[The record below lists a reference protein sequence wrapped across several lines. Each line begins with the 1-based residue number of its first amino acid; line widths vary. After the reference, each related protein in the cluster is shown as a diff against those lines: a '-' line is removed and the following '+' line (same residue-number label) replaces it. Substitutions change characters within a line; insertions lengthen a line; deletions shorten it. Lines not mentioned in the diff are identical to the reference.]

1 MRGPAENTRLM
12 EIARNLVDAARN
24 LTTPEPGRDRSF
36 ALRTDE
42 HIPDGIRRIARGRL
56 HDARDE
62 LDGTRPRHVGE
73 AVHNVRKGLK
83 RLRACV
89 RVARDAIGE
98 KTYERE
104 NTAFRMAGRRIS
116 GARDAHVLLETLDAL
131 TARFAE
137 ELPKGST
144 DALRAR
150 LEEESRTA
158 AAALDD
164 GGGDLAA
171 TRETIDD
178 ALART
183 STWTLEP
190 DGFGALSPG
199 LRRIYGRGRTAMRA
213 AGEDPT
219 AENLHEW
226 RKRVKDL
233 WYATEIVGRARP
245 KELKRVARRAHK
257 LASRLGDHH
266 DLHVLRSY
274 VETHP
279 QCFAEDIHRQA
290 LLAVIDR
297 RARRLC
303 EKALARGRKL
313 YKPKPKRFV
322 REIERGWRKRAAA
335 APRPKAG

>member
-1 MRGPAENTRLM
+1 MD
-12 EIARNLVDAARN
+12 IARNLVDAARN
-24 LTTPEPGRDRSF
+24 LTASEPKTDRSY

-98 KTYERE
+98 KTYEHE
-104 NTAFRMAGRRIS
+104 NTAYRMAGRRIS
-116 GARDAHVLLETLDAL
+116 RARDAHVLLETLDGL
-131 TARFAE
+131 TERFAD
-137 ELPKGST
+137 ELPHGAT
-144 DALRAR
+144 GALRAR
-150 LEEESRTA
+150 LEEESKA
-158 AAALDD
+158 AEGALDD
-164 GGGDLAA
+164 NGGDLAA
-171 TRETIDD
+171 TRATIDH
-178 ALART
+178 ALSRT
-183 STWTLEP
+183 TTWTLER
-190 DGFGALSPG
+190 DGFDALSPG
-199 LRRIYGRGRTAMRA
+199 LRRIYGRGRKAMRA
-213 AGEDPT
+213 AREDPT
-219 AENLHEW
+219 AEHLHEW

-233 WYATEIVGRARP
+233 WYATEIVGRAQP
-245 KELKRVARRAHK
+245 KELKRIAQRAHK
-257 LASRLGDHH
+257 LSSRLGDHH
-266 DLHVLRSY
+266 DLHVLRAY

-279 QCFAEDIHRQA
+279 QCFSEDVHKQA

-297 RARRLC
+297 RARRLR

-322 REIERGWRKRAAA
+322 REIERGWRKRAAS
-335 APRPKAG
+335 APKPQAG